1 MSKCKWWV
9 AVVLGLVASSGA
21 MASEAASESAVKPLS
36 TNERQVASISGVDS
50 VSYMGTSTN
59 SSQGS
64 TSASKLPSGASY
76 DSSIGPGPSSLPFI
90 LAGLGA
96 LAVAATRRRS
106 R

>member
-1 MSKCKWWV
+1 MSKSKWWV
-9 AVVLGLVASSGA
+9 VVCLGLVASSGA
-21 MASEAASESAVKPLS
+21 LASETVSDAAVKS
-36 TNERQVASISGVDS
+36 VSANERQASISGTDS
-50 VSYMGTSTN
+50 VSYMGAVTTSN
-59 SSQGS
+59 QVS
-64 TSASKLPSGASY
+64 TGGSKLPSGASY